1 MKNRKILLSVGNCK
15 KKYTANPE
23 QLTPDERKKFK
34 RRLTFHKK
42 TSLAGEHKYHVI
54 WDLIFSNEELF
65 EVLYEIA
72 SDSLNNKEQL
82 RDMMIRNYEY
92 TKKQFK

>member
-1 MKNRKILLSVGNCK
+1 LKNRKILLSVGNCK